1 MKSFVANT
9 KLMISGEYLV
19 LEGALAL
26 ALPLK
31 HKQELSVLEQSGT
44 PSIEWKSFINNDLW
58 FELNVSLPN
67 FEILTTT
74 DFKMAQTLVSLLKS
88 AGQLNPHF
96 LKVQHN
102 YMVTSVMDFKPEW
115 GIGSSSTLVS
125 NLASWAECDPFEL
138 NKSIFGGSG
147 YDIACA
153 RASTPI
159 MYHLNNSVPIYREA
173 HFYPEFHKNL
183 YFIYLNIKQSSK
195 DSIQKTDL
203 SRVTKATIER
213 ISAISSAMELSDSL
227 QIFQNLLEEHEN
239 IISETLQVKK
249 VKDLFFND
257 FNGSIKSL
265 GAWGGD
271 FILAASSETE
281 SVVKNYFEQKG
292 FKTFFRFSEFILPN
306 DKLELNSLA

>member
-153 RASTPI
+153 RASAPI
-159 MYHLNNSVPIYREA
+159 MYHLDNSVSSYREA
-173 HFYPEFHKNL
+173 EFHPQFHKNL

-203 SRVTKATIER
+203 SRVTKASIDR

-281 SVVKNYFEQKG
+281 SAVKNYFEQKG

>member
-19 LEGALAL
+19 LQGALAL

-102 YMVTSVMDFKPEW
+102 YLVTSVMDFKPEW

-138 NKSIFGGSG
+138 NKLVFGGSG

-153 RASTPI
+153 RATAPI
-159 MYHLNNSVPIYREA
+159 MYHLDNSVSSYREA
-173 HFYPEFHKNL
+173 EFYPQFHKNL

-203 SRVTKATIER
+203 SRVTKATIDR

-239 IISETLQVKK
+239 IISKTLQVKK
-249 VKDLFFND
+249 VKDLYFND